1 MRKISDLESVLESL
15 VKVRPNVSWVEIW
28 VENHPRNREVER
40 LSGNVAFK
48 NIGDKYSVK
57 EYLTGFV
64 AGYNASV
71 SEAEKLY
78 LSIMD
83 EELIFDD
90 DLVIQFD
97 IVLDCQDEDYWM

>member
-1 MRKISDLESVLESL
+1 MRKISELKSVLESL
-15 VKVRPNVSWVEIW
+15 VKVRPNVSWVETW
-28 VENHPRNREVER
+28 VENHPRNCEVER

-64 AGYNASV
+64 AGYNSSV

-83 EELIFDD
+83 EELILDEDF
-90 DLVIQFD
+90 VIEFD

>member
-1 MRKISDLESVLESL
+1 MRKISELKSVLESL
-15 VKVRPNVSWVEIW
+15 VKVRPNVAWIETW
-28 VENHPRNREVER
+28 VENHPRNSEVER
-40 LSGNVAFK
+40 LSGNVYFK

-64 AGYNASV
+64 DGYNASV

-90 DLVIQFD
+90 DFGIEFD